1 MGFFFGKDE
10 KNQDIPY
17 IEEDQNSTIYEPK
30 DFNKLLEQIEI
41 LCKYEKEKLFYREI
55 NIKN

>member
-1 MGFFFGKDE
+1 MGIFFGKNS

-17 IEEDQNSTIYEPK
+17 IEEDQNSTIYKPK
-30 DFNKLLEQIEI
+30 DFNELLIKIEI
-41 LCKYEKEKLFYREI
+41 LCKYEKEKSFYREI